1 MLVGRNF
8 KKRYV
13 VFRIVSHGAKR
24 YFRMA
29 AFRNREG
36 GSQPPYKRR
45 FFSIFLAAVWA
56 RNMVPVRHEDK
67 GGHLMGVKFESQFV
81 HWTPAFSAVASVGA
95 SASRRCPL
103 DTRTPSLGFSHGK
116 TIHWIIF
123 PPSPELSFHSPGRCP
138 RPQWRLCL
146 HTSTSFSKKR
156 KRKVSSVK
164 QKHQFYAL

>member
-13 VFRIVSHGAKR
+13 IFQISTHGAKR

-67 GGHLMGVKFESQFV
+67 PNYRRNLTITKYGE
-81 HWTPAFSAVASVGA
+81 FSATA
-95 SASRRCPL
+95 SAGREN
-103 DTRTPSLGFSHGK
+103 PSLGFSHGK

-123 PPSPELSFHSPGRCP
+123 PPSPELPFHSPGRRP

-146 HTSTSFSKKR
+146 HASTSFSKKR
-156 KRKVSSVK
+156 KRKVTFPQLPRSATKKSFQIRK
-164 QKHQFYAL
+164 SY